1 MSQIVKQAAILAL
14 LSRNV
19 EGTKLSYDHFVGVRN
34 ENLQVQYETIGMHND
49 LKDEGPDM
57 VLQNFKAAEILNAP
71 NAF

>member
-1 MSQIVKQAAILAL
+1 MAL

-19 EGTKLSYDHFVGVRN
+19 EGTKLSYDHFVGVRS
-34 ENLQVQYETIGMHND
+34 ENLQVQYETSGMHND